1 MSTQAHR
8 PGWVTLLFDLLS
20 YFGGWSLIGYQA
32 LAVPPKD
39 VNEWF
44 LLLGGSMIGVP
55 GVAEIL
61 SWRGK
66 DQTPAPTGT
75 AGSATPPRSE
85 DLPQSESSSP
95 SAP

>member
-1 MSTQAHR
+1 M
-8 PGWVTLLFDLLS
+8 TLLFDLLS

-61 SWRGK
+61 SWRGR
-66 DQTPAPTGT
+66 QGGTGDT
-75 AGSATPPRSE
+75 AGSSPS
-85 DLPQSESSSP
+85 SESPPQPSSS
-95 SAP
+95 SA

>member
-1 MSTQAHR
+1 
-8 PGWVTLLFDLLS
+8 VTLLFDLLS

-61 SWRGK
+61 SWRGR
-66 DQTPAPTGT
+66 QGGTGDT
-75 AGSATPPRSE
+75 AGSSPSPDS
-85 DLPQSESSSP
+85 PSQPSSS
-95 SAP
+95 SA

>member
-1 MSTQAHR
+1 MSTQTGR
-8 PGWVTLLFDLLS
+8 PAWVTLLFDLVS

-61 SWRGK
+61 SWRGR
-66 DQTPAPTGT
+66 QATGT
-75 AGSATPPRSE
+75 DESGGSRPPPDSPRPAS
-85 DLPQSESSSP
+85 PTSSS
-95 SAP
+95 A